1 MSYFSLIYLGIF
13 SLIISVLSF
22 FNILY
27 SYYFNLYLNLDSYIY
42 SLIISL
48 FFGSIF
54 LFKKKND
61 LKVSIYAKIITVIT
75 GYIIL
80 PMIILIPF
88 YFSIYNISFLDSY
101 FESISGFTSTGFT
114 IFDNIK
120 HLDESLILWRSSA
133 QWIGGLYF
141 LFSIITLLDI
151 FDNNLKKSLTNFLSF
166 NKSETLKQS
175 LKILI
180 LYSLLTFFL
189 FIVFK
194 IFDFRTFISF
204 NLAMTLISS
213 GGFLPVN
220 ELSAILNT
228 DIKAIIFSL
237 TMLVSFFSIF
247 LSYNLLFFRS
257 KNINFF
263 SEDIYL
269 LFYLIF
275 LLLVF
280 LIFFNFNHDFIMI
293 LLSLTSSISN
303 IGFSLD
309 QSPSNLS
316 FIFLILVIIGGSF
329 SSTSSGIRFL
339 KLYTLF
345 KFSIND
351 LISHVRPKNVLTN
364 KHIYSNISFKKD
376 EINKYFLSLI
386 IFIISLLFLTA
397 LLSISGSDLESSFK
411 LAILTLMN
419 TVNSSMYGMDNFDFQ
434 ELHFFTK
441 YYLIIFMIIGRVE
454 LLTFLIIC
462 KKILFKN

>member
-1 MSYFSLIYLGIF
+1 MVYFSLIYLGIF
-13 SLIISVLSF
+13 SLIISILSF

-27 SYYFNLYLNLDSYIY
+27 SYYFNLYLNLDSYVY
-42 SLIISL
+42 SLFISL
-48 FFGSIF
+48 FLGLIF
-54 LFKKKND
+54 LIKKKNNF
-61 LKVSIYAKIITVIT
+61 KISIYTKIITVIT
-75 GYIIL
+75 GYLIL
-80 PMIILIPF
+80 PFIISIPF

-120 HLDESLILWRSSA
+120 HLDESLILWRSSS
-133 QWIGGLYF
+133 QWVGGLYF

-151 FDNNLKKSLTNFLSF
+151 FDDNFKKSLTNFLSL

-175 LKILI
+175 SKILI
-180 LYSLLTFFL
+180 LYFLLTLFL

-204 NLAMTLISS
+204 NFAMTLISS

-220 ELSAILNT
+220 KLSSVVNT
-228 DIKAIIFSL
+228 DIKEIIFSL
-237 TMLVSFFSIF
+237 SMLVSFFSIF
-247 LSYNLLFFRS
+247 LSYNLFFFKK

-263 SEDIYL
+263 QEDIYL
-269 LFYLIF
+269 LFYFLFLLLIF
-275 LLLVF
+275 LV
-280 LIFFNFNHDFIMI
+280 FFNFNYDFSII

-303 IGFSLD
+303 IGISLD
-309 QSPSNLS
+309 ENPTNLS
-316 FIFLILVIIGGSF
+316 FVFLILVIIGGSF
-329 SSTSSGIRFL
+329 FSTSSGIRFL

-345 KFSIND
+345 KFSVND
-351 LISHVRPKNVLTN
+351 LISHVRPKNIFVN
-364 KHIYSNISFKKD
+364 KNVYSDISFKKG
-376 EINKYFLSLI
+376 EINKYFLTFM
-386 IFIISLLFLTA
+386 IFIVSLLLLTS
-397 LLSISGSDLESSFK
+397 LLTISGSSFENAFK

-419 TVNSSMYGMDNFDFQ
+419 TVNSSMYGLANFDFQ

-462 KKILFKN
+462 KKILFKS